1 MAVSGKGA
9 LSFRVI
15 ARVGKGE
22 QVMVC
27 GDAPCLGSG
36 DPERALPLFTTPADY
51 PLWFSKE
58 ELPRPAGSK
67 TAHDFRYCVYRGGR
81 FYRWDAV
88 EQPRVIRSSKTPQIA
103 RDTLD
108 EDPKDNESESGRHDR
123 LSPDIASPGPPGP
136 EEEQE
141 KTWLQTPSFT
151 KSKTAATAAAFL
163 QEGGCVPLS
172 PGGGED
178 NESEDGVASLQFAA
192 QELSR
197 RQLHQQQREGGI
209 GEVLGRLRRPPSL
222 EAVDGEEAGLG
233 LGLRLGMEALSSP
246 PPMRAAAEKAKA
258 KACPTLWSSKDGGV
272 VVASFYLPVTLTRR
286 TASDTSGET
295 EGVPEANADG
305 DGGGGAGCDGWVA
318 EWDHEQLIAMQT
330 NLRVVRVGTVK
341 CDENIEEEDKPAV
354 VKALLKLNCVPV
366 FLTESITHQCYYSYC
381 KGVLW
386 PVMHGM
392 LEMYDDLPNSLLDD
406 AAITQGWQAYKQVNR
421 AFRDKVVEVFHE
433 GDMIWIHGFHLAILP
448 AFLDRTVKVARIG
461 LFLHTPF
468 PPGEVFRA
476 LPHREDLLRGML
488 GADQVGFHRFSDSQH
503 FMTSCRRLL
512 GLTHLHS
519 QETGLIQIV
528 HGAKPT
534 ILTARHAG
542 VDPDAVRASLGE
554 EGSREEVARLTGLH
568 GDRVVVAGVER
579 VEKIKGVWLKLLAF
593 EDMLRRYP
601 GLVGRVSMHEVGIAN
616 PARGSDYRACQESL
630 SELADRMNAKHGA
643 GTVIY
648 EERDP
653 KDATLA
659 RRAALMSVSSVFVK
673 TPVHNGLSTMP
684 IEFRVVQEHLRAEA
698 RDKQLSG
705 ASPGVLIL
713 SEAVSCSPAMRGSLS
728 VNPWQVEAVADAMA
742 DAVMAEAGERVAL
755 HEEDIEWCETNT
767 TAQWAEDVLGVLTTV
782 PKENRNRYATTG
794 LGLTSRVVGTD
805 PTFKRLDTNCARRAY
820 GASKQRVFLLDYGGT
835 LVKDSPIAQPRA
847 MDVKA
852 DFDRRKS
859 KAAGLRPGRA
869 VQEGLAELCRDP
881 CNIVFVVSGRG
892 KDELQAA
899 FGHIKGLGLAAEHGS
914 FYRWPSNDRESGGVG
929 VGGDGWEALHPGLMD
944 TAWKSVARRFMQNF
958 QVHTHGS
965 YIEEKGTAMLWHY
978 GDAEPEFGAMQ
989 ARTCLQDELTDVLRF
1004 SGATNTPVEGVL
1016 FAGTTPAGTTTGVV
1030 GGGGG
1035 GGGGGIEN
1043 INICK
1048 NSGSSKAASMSKMM
1062 MGLNVNVSTTAVTG
1076 STRSNSVASFASEG
1090 FGAIEITH
1098 EDGLNSGTGSGGA
1111 YLEVRARGA
1120 NKGNFVHMVLDR
1132 LGWPSEVSSFPA
1144 PADATDTDAA
1154 VSTASSAGGRFCLCV
1169 GDDVSDEEMFIAVK
1183 SYEGVATS
1191 KGQCSVGPS
1200 ASPAS
1205 APFHTDGPRAEAA
1218 PAFTPPS
1225 VLPTGKENMTPAAES
1240 GRHQAMQQQQQQ
1252 QQQQQPQT
1260 HLFTVTV
1267 GSKPSDADA
1276 WLPGVPAVVSLLR
1289 ILGRVTSRHGTAQR
1303 SMLAPRAAAVG
1314 ISNSPMLEPHR
1325 GMTQS
1330 VSPTRSFRSASASN
1344 ADAGDATASGTT
1356 VKNHSSMASFADGG
1370 GAFDPI
1376 PEVSMAVRAMNV
1388 GQGMPVVRRH
1398 SYTIGGKPRISL
1410 SLAEFLQSV
1419 AQPESEPPSF

>member
-1 MAVSGKGA
+1 
-9 LSFRVI
+9 
-15 ARVGKGE
+15 
-22 QVMVC
+22 
-27 GDAPCLGSG
+27 
-36 DPERALPLFTTPADY
+36 
-51 PLWFSKE
+51 
-58 ELPRPAGSK
+58 
-67 TAHDFRYCVYRGGR
+67 
-81 FYRWDAV
+81 
-88 EQPRVIRSSKTPQIA
+88 
-103 RDTLD
+103 
-108 EDPKDNESESGRHDR
+108 
-123 LSPDIASPGPPGP
+123 
-136 EEEQE
+136 
-141 KTWLQTPSFT
+141 
-151 KSKTAATAAAFL
+151 
-163 QEGGCVPLS
+163 
-172 PGGGED
+172 
-178 NESEDGVASLQFAA
+178 
-192 QELSR
+192 
-197 RQLHQQQREGGI
+197 
-209 GEVLGRLRRPPSL
+209 
-222 EAVDGEEAGLG
+222 
-233 LGLRLGMEALSSP
+233 
-246 PPMRAAAEKAKA
+246 
-258 KACPTLWSSKDGGV
+258 
-272 VVASFYLPVTLTRR
+272 
-286 TASDTSGET
+286 
-295 EGVPEANADG
+295 
-305 DGGGGAGCDGWVA
+305 
-318 EWDHEQLIAMQT
+318 
-330 NLRVVRVGTVK
+330 
-341 CDENIEEEDKPAV
+341 
-354 VKALLKLNCVPV
+354 
-366 FLTESITHQCYYSYC
+366 
-381 KGVLW
+381 
-386 PVMHGM
+386 
-392 LEMYDDLPNSLLDD
+392 
-406 AAITQGWQAYKQVNR
+406 
-421 AFRDKVVEVFHE
+421 
-433 GDMIWIHGFHLAILP
+433 
-448 AFLDRTVKVARIG
+448 
-461 LFLHTPF
+461 
-468 PPGEVFRA
+468 
-476 LPHREDLLRGML
+476 
-488 GADQVGFHRFSDSQH
+488 VGFHRFSDSQH

-534 ILTARHAG
+534 ILTAKHAG
-542 VDPDAVRASLGE
+542 VDPDAVRASLRE

-705 ASPGVLIL
+705 GSPGVLIL

-742 DAVMAEAGERVAL
+742 DAVMAEAGERIAL
-755 HEEDIEWCETNT
+755 HEEDMEWCETNT
-767 TAQWAEDVLGVLTTV
+767 TTQWAEDVLGVLTTV

-835 LVKDSPIAQPRA
+835 LVKDSPIAQPKA
-847 MDVKA
+847 MDAKA

-989 ARTCLQDELTDVLRF
+989 AKQLQDELTDVLRF

-1016 FAGTTPAGTTTGVV
+1016 FAGTTPATTPAGTTTGVV
-1030 GGGGG
+1030 GGVGVGGC
-1035 GGGGGIEN
+1035 GGGIEN
-1043 INICK
+1043 MNICR
-1048 NSGSSKAASMSKMM
+1048 NSGSSKTTNISKMM

-1098 EDGLNSGTGSGGA
+1098 EDGLNSDTGSGGA

-1154 VSTASSAGGRFCLCV
+1154 VTIASSAGGRFCLCV

-1205 APFHTDGPRAEAA
+1205 ALFHTDGPGAEAS

-1240 GRHQAMQQQQQQ
+1240 GYHQAMQ

-1276 WLPGVPAVVSLLR
+1276 WLPGVSAVVSLLR
-1289 ILGRVTSRHGTAQR
+1289 ILGRVTSRHGTAQ
-1303 SMLAPRAAAVG
+1303 
-1314 ISNSPMLEPHR
+1314 
-1325 GMTQS
+1325 
-1330 VSPTRSFRSASASN
+1330 
-1344 ADAGDATASGTT
+1344 
-1356 VKNHSSMASFADGG
+1356 
-1370 GAFDPI
+1370 
-1376 PEVSMAVRAMNV
+1376 
-1388 GQGMPVVRRH
+1388 
-1398 SYTIGGKPRISL
+1398 
-1410 SLAEFLQSV
+1410 
-1419 AQPESEPPSF
+1419 